1 MKLSEN
7 FTLAELTVTSVNA
20 PNIPN
25 EEQIKNLQALV
36 DNVLQPLRDL
46 YGKPIRIN
54 SGFRSLE
61 VNKKVKGAKKSQH
74 LKGEAADISCE
85 NNALLFM
92 LIRDSFD
99 YTQLIWEGG
108 DDKQPSWVH
117 VSYDRNNL
125 KKENLKM
132 RKGKYTKI

>member
-61 VNKKVKGAKKSQH
+61 VNKKIKGAPKSQH

-85 NNALLFM
+85 NNALLFR

-99 YTQLIWEGG
+99 FDQLLWEKGN
-108 DDKQPSWVH
+108 DIQPAWVH
-117 VSYDRNNL
+117 VSFSRTKN
-125 KKENLKM
+125 
-132 RKGKYTKI
+132 RKQILRIR

>member
-1 MKLSEN
+1 MKLSKN
-7 FTLAELTVTSVNA
+7 FTLAELTVTSVKA

-61 VNKKVKGAKKSQH
+61 VNKKIKGALKSQH
-74 LKGEAADISCE
+74 MRGEAADISCE
-85 NNALLFM
+85 NNALLFR
-92 LIRDSFD
+92 LIRDTFD
-99 YTQLIWEGG
+99 FDQLLWEKGN
-108 DDKQPSWVH
+108 DIQPAWVH
-117 VSYDRNNL
+117 VSFSRTKN
-125 KKENLKM
+125 
-132 RKGKYTKI
+132 RKQILRIR